1 MFESEILNRLY
12 FEPFVNQRI
21 LAESTGCSVG
31 AVNKALRQ
39 LTEAGYLDGQA
50 QLTEKGK
57 KEVRGKMPK
66 SAIILAAGFGMRMVP
81 INTSTPKALLEV
93 NGEPLIERTIR
104 QLHEAGITN
113 ITVVVGFMKEQF
125 EYLIDEYGVDLAVNS
140 EYAARNNLHSLA
152 YVAGRIDNSYIIPC
166 DIWCA
171 VNPYSRTEPY
181 SWYMVS
187 DKMDED
193 STVRVNRKRELVTIP
208 EKEAG
213 NAMIGITYLTG
224 REAAV
229 VRENLRKM
237 DTDEDFDDEFWERAL
252 YGGGSSA
259 TVSVG
264 SSEKPRFQRDRMI
277 LQAKTVSAQD
287 FVEINTY
294 EQLRELDSG
303 SNHLQSDAIMT
314 ICEALGCGVGDI
326 KDISILKKGMTN
338 RSFLFSVKGAKYIM
352 RIPGEGTDR
361 LINRRQ
367 EAEVYKAISGL
378 GLCDDPVYINPDNGY
393 KITSFLENV
402 RVCDP
407 SSEEDLRRCMKK
419 LRSFHE
425 MQISVGHTFDIYG
438 QIEFYESLWDGAPSI
453 YRDYLR
459 TKEKVLS
466 LRGYVEGLEHDW
478 CLTHID
484 AVPDN
489 FLFYRPVSEDAASG
503 ADSLGGVSGA
513 ASAADVELL
522 QLTDWEYAGM
532 QDPHVDIAMFCIY
545 SLYNRQECDRLI
557 DIYFEGRCNRSTRT
571 KIYIYIAMC
580 GLLWSNW
587 CEYKR
592 KLGVEFGE
600 YNLRQYRYAKDFYR
614 AAKEMMEAA
623 ESSASASPES

>member
-1 MFESEILNRLY
+1 MNVYKSEIMNILY
-12 FEPFVNQRI
+12 KEPFVNQRI
-21 LAESTGCSVG
+21 LAETTGHSIG
-31 AVNKALRQ
+31 SVNKSLRQ
-39 LTEAGYLDGQA
+39 LAQDGYLDNNM
-50 QLTEKGK
+50 QLTDKGRQEIRAK
-57 KEVRGKMPK
+57 APRN
-66 SAIILAAGFGMRMVP
+66 AIILAAGFGMRMVP

-104 QLHEAGITN
+104 QLHEAGVTN

-140 EYAARNNLHSLA
+140 EYSERNNLHSLA

-213 NAMIGITYLTG
+213 NAMIGISYLTG
-224 REAAV
+224 REAQI
-229 VRENLRKM
+229 VRENLHRM

-252 YGGGSSA
+252 YGGGSAAQASPNF
-259 TVSVG
+259 SG
-264 SSEKPRFQRDRMI
+264 KPRFQRDRMI
-277 LQAKTVSAQD
+277 LQAKTVSASD

-303 SNHLQSDAIMT
+303 SNHLQSDAIHT
-314 ICEALGCGVGDI
+314 ICEALGCSVSDI
-326 KDISILKKGMTN
+326 TDISVLKKGMTN
-338 RSFLFSVKGAKYIM
+338 RSFLFSVKGSKYIM
-352 RIPGEGTDR
+352 RIPGEGTDK

-367 EAEVYKAISGL
+367 EAEVYRAISGL

-393 KITSFLENV
+393 KITAFLENV

-407 SSEEDLRRCMKK
+407 SSEADLKRCMKK
-419 LRSFHE
+419 LRGFHE
-425 MQISVGHTFDIYG
+425 MRISVGHTFDICR

-466 LRGYVEGLEHDW
+466 LCDYVESLDHDW

-489 FLFYRPVSEDAASG
+489 FLFYGYGDSG
-503 ADSLGGVSGA
+503 DSS
-513 ASAADVELL
+513 DEQL

-532 QDPHVDIAMFCIY
+532 QDPHVDIALLRRAMQSFDADQD
-545 SLYNRQECDRLI
+545 LYLYCDVRA
-557 DIYFEGRCNRSTRT
+557 SV
-571 KIYIYIAMC
+571 
-580 GLLWSNW
+580 
-587 CEYKR
+587 
-592 KLGVEFGE
+592 VE
-600 YNLRQYRYAKDFYR
+600 LVRV
-614 AAKEMMEAA
+614 
-623 ESSASASPES
+623 